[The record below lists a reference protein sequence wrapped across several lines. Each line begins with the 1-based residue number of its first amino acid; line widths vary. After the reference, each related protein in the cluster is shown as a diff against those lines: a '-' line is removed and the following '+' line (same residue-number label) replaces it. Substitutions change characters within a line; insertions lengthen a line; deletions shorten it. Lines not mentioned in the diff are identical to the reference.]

1 MGIKNITTKKWKE
14 LKAENVQLK
23 VDLDELRRAYKNLH
37 ELYKGIYQKSLTE
50 KNELSDT
57 IKHRDM
63 EIEDMQKKL
72 RKAEHE
78 KAEAL
83 KRLKKYEPSRANKD
97 VELHH
102 PTF

>member
-1 MGIKNITTKKWKE
+1 MGIKIITTKKWKE

-23 VDLDELRRAYKNLH
+23 VDLDELRGAYKNLH
-37 ELYKGIYQKSLTE
+37 ELYKGLFQKSLTE
-50 KNELSDT
+50 KNELGDT

-63 EIEDMQKKL
+63 EIEDLQKKL

-83 KRLKKYEPSRANKD
+83 KKLKKYEKS
-97 VELHH
+97 V
-102 PTF
+102 